1 MLLCD
6 KMEFATIIQRLAQV
20 VGDVDCRS
28 DKLVLSRI
36 QSELASVVQ
45 RNTPQHPITDPDME
59 FLLCARRAFLRPDVI
74 FRAFVLKEQACLDEV
89 GEWIH
94 DAKIHAKVHPV
105 EPPHIMVDPFVLGTE
120 QEQAREEPK
129 SPKNRDRCDTYG
141 MDMDGILEQEVNGA
155 SRSIDISCGSDEPCL
170 DLETKEKVVQKT
182 RHSRASEREAPRRP
196 DIERRRSH
204 IKKVIANNLRDSF
217 F

>member
-1 MLLCD
+1 MLSD
-6 KMEFATIIQRLAQV
+6 KMEFVTIIQRLAQV

-36 QSELASVVQ
+36 QSKLASVVQ
-45 RNTPQHPITDPDME
+45 LNTSQHNPTNDPDME
-59 FLLCARRAFLRPDVI
+59 FLLCARRAFLRPDVM

-94 DAKIHAKVHPV
+94 DAKILNEVHPV
-105 EPPHIMVDPFVLGTE
+105 EPPHTVVDPFVLGTE
-120 QEQAREEPK
+120 QAREEPK
-129 SPKNRDRCDTYG
+129 SPENQDW
-141 MDMDGILEQEVNGA
+141 ILEHEIIGA
-155 SRSIDISCGSDEPCL
+155 SRSIDISCATDEPCL
-170 DLETKEKVVQKT
+170 DLEAHEKAPQKT
-182 RHSRASEREAPRRP
+182 RHSRASASEREATRRP